1 MLNLSISSHLPMS
14 PCILV
19 VCTANQCR
27 SPVGQ
32 ALLSTLPA
40 RRSWPDPDWRVAS
53 AGVAARDG
61 APVVSD
67 SVRIA
72 SGWGVDLSTH
82 RARRL
87 DRDLVAAAD
96 LVVTMETG
104 HLADVLRLVPNALPR
119 SFAWLELA
127 RLATSTS
134 VDDATWDDDVADS
147 TGRLHAVTRAL
158 HRARPMTPGAEGSE
172 DVADPIGGPPAAFDA
187 MADTLV
193 TAADRFVPLLVGAE
207 GPLPD

>member
-1 MLNLSISSHLPMS
+1 MS

-32 ALLSTLPA
+32 ALLSTMPDG
-40 RRSWPDPDWRVAS
+40 RSWPDPGWRVAS

-61 APVVSD
+61 APAVND

-72 SGWGVDLSTH
+72 SDWGVDLSTH

-87 DRDLVAAAD
+87 DRDLVDAAD

-104 HLADVLRLVPNALPR
+104 HLADVLRLVPSALPR

-127 RLATSTS
+127 RLATSMR
-134 VDDATWDDDVADS
+134 VDDATWDDEDVADATS
-147 TGRLHAVTRAL
+147 RLHVATRAL
-158 HRARPMTPGAEGSE
+158 HHARPLTPGAEGPE
-172 DVADPIGGPPAAFDA
+172 DVADPIGRPSTAFDA

-193 TAADRFVPLLVGAE
+193 RAAEQFAPLLVGAE
-207 GPLPD
+207 GPSPD